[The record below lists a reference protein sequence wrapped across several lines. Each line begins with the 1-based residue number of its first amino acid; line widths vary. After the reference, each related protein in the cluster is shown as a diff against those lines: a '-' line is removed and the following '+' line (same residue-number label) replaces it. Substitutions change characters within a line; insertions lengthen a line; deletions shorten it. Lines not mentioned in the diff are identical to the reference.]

1 MATFI
6 GILMLLYVTGVL
18 DIFVVLGGIVV
29 LAAVMGGKLLV
40 YLQEWLFADTPN
52 FSYSL
57 ESNLIILIYIFWKG
71 FQAQVAPNPA
81 TLLPAMAA
89 LALANTV
96 KVYRLFDYNVLAV
109 INILSELN
117 NRINPEVNA
126 GPNASLELPQAANLL
141 VQTRTDPVINSEAQ
155 QSTS

>member
-1 MATFI
+1 
-6 GILMLLYVTGVL
+6 MLGA
-18 DIFVVLGGIVV
+18 VVA

-40 YLQEWLFADTPN
+40 YLQEWLFADSPN

-57 ESNLIILIYIFWKG
+57 ESNLLILIYIFWKE
-71 FQAQVAPNPA
+71 FQQQVAPDPA

-109 INILSELN
+109 INIFSELN
-117 NRINPEVNA
+117 NRTHLESNANPS
-126 GPNASLELPQAANLL
+126 ASLELPQAANIL
-141 VQTRTDPVINSEAQ
+141 VQTKTDPIINSEA
-155 QSTS
+155 